1 MLSHHYDR
9 SRAIAVVSQAAGL
22 IAIVA
27 LETWLG
33 DAARPWQGL
42 VFALMLAC
50 GLGLALRSY
59 YLKQK
64 ARRDRERAG
73 RERAR
78 KASDTWMSD

>member
-9 SRAIAVVSQAAGL
+9 SRAIAVASQAAGL

-33 DAARPWQGL
+33 DDARPWQGL

-59 YLKQK
+59 YQKQK
-64 ARRDRERAG
+64 ARREREHADHERAL
-73 RERAR
+73 
-78 KASDTWMSD
+78 KAGDGEMSD

>member
-9 SRAIAVVSQAAGL
+9 SRAIAVASQATGL
-22 IAIVA
+22 IAIVV

-42 VFALMLAC
+42 VFALMLAF

-59 YLKQK
+59 YLKQRP
-64 ARRDRERAG
+64 AATESALD
-73 RERAR
+73 
-78 KASDTWMSD
+78 ASGPQGE

>member
-1 MLSHHYDR
+1 M
-9 SRAIAVVSQAAGL
+9 
-22 IAIVA
+22 
-27 LETWLG
+27 
-33 DAARPWQGL
+33 
-42 VFALMLAC
+42 FALMLAC